1 MTPQEAKT
9 YLMQYR
15 ATMQKIKERKEHIAE
30 LRKVTDGLPYDDCY
44 TEAVEKTAVLRGKL
58 SREIVELCE
67 TNDNIIR
74 MINSVP
80 NSEQQNVLYS
90 RYVLGKTLEQIAVD
104 MSYHYVSICRI
115 HGRALAY
122 VANLL

>member
-15 ATMQKIKERKEHIAE
+15 AIIQKIKERKEHIAE
-30 LRKVTDGLPYDDCY
+30 LRKVTDGLPYDECGI
-44 TEAVEKTAVLRGKL
+44 EAVEKMAVVRAEL
-58 SREIVELCE
+58 SKEIMELCE
-67 TNDNIIR
+67 TNDSILKIID
-74 MINSVP
+74 SVP

>member
-15 ATMQKIKERKEHIAE
+15 AIIQKIKERKEQIAE
-30 LRKVTDGLPYDDCY
+30 LRKVTAGLPYDECY
-44 TEAVEKTAVLRGKL
+44 TEAVEKMAILRGEL
-58 SREIVELCE
+58 SREIMELCE
-67 TNDNIIR
+67 TNDSIIR
-74 MINSVP
+74 TINSVP

>member
-15 ATMQKIKERKEHIAE
+15 AIIQKIKERKEQIAE
-30 LRKVTDGLPYDDCY
+30 LRKVTAGLPCDECY
-44 TEAVEKTAVLRGKL
+44 TEAVEKMAILRGEL
-58 SREIVELCE
+58 SREIMELCE
-67 TNDNIIR
+67 TNDSIIR
-74 MINSVP
+74 TINSVP